1 MWISIGVFVI
11 LVDTLV
17 NVIIF
22 IVIQDDYKSWCIGS
36 SSGAL
41 QTGVE
46 SALNSNATNINFS
59 ADFYN
64 CQRTWEDELK
74 FGMLSLIMMMIFY
87 VGLTLFAFSRYSTLF
102 FGFAWHVVLLG
113 HLLLLLF
120 HQEISQCFPTRH
132 YASRHGC

>member
-22 IVIQDDYKSWCIGS
+22 IVIQDDYKTWCIGS

-74 FGMLSLIMMMIFY
+74 FGMLSLIMMLIFY
-87 VGLTLFAFSRYSTLF
+87 VGLTFFAFSSDLPCPL
-102 FGFAWHVVLLG
+102 VLCG
-113 HLLLLLF
+113 
-120 HQEISQCFPTRH
+120 T
-132 YASRHGC
+132 